1 MQNTLLSSIDLNIVT
16 AILSAAMVTYMLR
29 LGGLLLAER
38 MPRNPAFK
46 SFMEA
51 LPGTIL
57 VALVVPGIVAAGWI
71 GWSAALLTAFCAYK
85 TKNVLLSMLV
95 GMVVVAVWRVI
106 A

>member
-1 MQNTLLSSIDLNIVT
+1 MGPLSSNDLNIIVT
-16 AILSAAMVTYMLR
+16 ILCAAMVTYALR
-29 LGGLLLAER
+29 LGGLLLAEK

-57 VALVVPGIVAAGWI
+57 VALVVPGVTAAGSI
-71 GWSAALLTAFCAYK
+71 GCGAALLTAFSAYK

-95 GMVVVAVWRVI
+95 GMVVVAMWRAI